1 MTGKKKVDTTLSRT
15 YSTYR
20 QLTPYGPL
28 IGDKLAESKGYDH
41 DQFGRHVSI
50 KWKGENREGNKRS
63 QTVKYIR
70 GGDAWQGARD
80 ALTFTGPLGHDEQ
93 AGNQLN
99 LPHLRS
105 KHLYQPI
112 RAAAIE
118 QGVLRPVNRWKKA
131 MKVHDRMGEIAKQCR
146 RDLMCLQRYKGDY
159 PVPHPVSTRELLT
172 IRR

>member
-1 MTGKKKVDTTLSRT
+1 MTGKKNVDTTLNRT
-15 YSTYR
+15 YRTYR
-20 QLTPYGPL
+20 QFTPYGPF

-41 DQFGRHVSI
+41 NQFGRHVSTRFNR
-50 KWKGENREGNKRS
+50 GER
-63 QTVKYIR
+63 TIKYIR

-93 AGNQLN
+93 ADNRLN

-159 PVPHPVSTRELLT
+159 PVPHPVSNRELQT
-172 IRR
+172 IQRGMQS

>member
-1 MTGKKKVDTTLSRT
+1 MTGKKVDTTLKRSYT
-15 YSTYR
+15 AYR
-20 QLTPYGPL
+20 QLTPYSL
-28 IGDKLAESKGYDH
+28 DIGDKLAESKGYNH
-41 DQFGRHVSI
+41 KQFGKHVYSFSRGI
-50 KWKGENREGNKRS
+50 NQGNR
-63 QTVKYIR
+63 TVKYIR

-80 ALTFTGPLGHDEQ
+80 ALTFAGPLGHDEQ
-93 AGNQLN
+93 ADNRLN

-131 MKVHDRMGEIAKQCR
+131 MKVHDRMGVIAKQCR

-172 IRR
+172 NQR